1 VSTGPQDRDV
11 SGPQDRDVSGPQD
24 RDVSGPQVH
33 DVPDRNRFEI
43 HVDGRRAGLVAYR
56 LAPGV
61 ITFTHT
67 EIDDAYGGQGLGGV
81 LVRAALDAARDRG
94 LAVLPQCPFVRGWI
108 AKHADYADLVRS

>member
-1 VSTGPQDRDV
+1 MSEPEVV
-11 SGPQDRDVSGPQD
+11 
-24 RDVSGPQVH
+24 
-33 DVPDRNRFEI
+33 DVPERHRFEI
-43 HVDGRRAGLVAYR
+43 RVDGRRAGLAAYR
-56 LAPGV
+56 MAPGRM
-61 ITFTHT
+61 TFTHT